1 MGLYTFLQR
10 RYWPVASFI
19 RRDPPAVQAEISEAL
34 LKACL
39 GKKNPIILEIGANIG
54 QTSRWF
60 LDVFPECQLYCF
72 EPDPR
77 AARQFSE
84 NVGEHANVHF
94 FNIALSDR
102 TGTAE
107 FFQSSGSENQGET
120 AAPGDWNQSGSL
132 KKPTGHLELHP
143 WVGFERTLEVETET
157 LDNWAEKHGID
168 AVDFIWMDVQGA
180 EIDVFRGGART
191 LSRTRCLY
199 TEYSNR
205 ELYAGQ
211 GNLSDIRRELRDF
224 QVLVRYPGD
233 VLLWNANLA
242 NIPGRAYWQA
252 GLTYFR
258 FGA

>member
-1 MGLYTFLQR
+1 MSLYTSVQH
-10 RYWPVASFI
+10 RYWPIASFMTG
-19 RRDPPAVQAEISEAL
+19 DPPAVQAEISETL

-84 NVGEHANVHF
+84 NVGERANVHF

-107 FFQSSGSENQGET
+107 FFQSSGSGNQGEIAT
-120 AAPGDWNQSGSL
+120 PCDWNQSGSL

-157 LDNWAEKHGID
+157 LDNWAKKHGIV

-180 EIDVFRGGART
+180 EIEVFRGGVGT

-211 GNLSDIRRELRDF
+211 GNLSDIRRELRTF

-233 VLLWNANLA
+233 VLLWNANVA
-242 NIPGRAYWQA
+242 KIPWMAYWKA
-252 GLTYFR
+252 WLTYLR
-258 FGA
+258 F